1 MELFNRRYFCFIC
14 FVFVLTAFLLTFFA
28 APIKLILGIIAA
40 AGLLA
45 VAVMFIRTKKY
56 KFASLFAV
64 FICLAVSISS
74 FSSFFFVSKPIAEA
88 QSLIG
93 QAPVLVKII
102 SQSGED
108 EYSVRLLRV
117 GDREV
122 DIKADLLCDIDEKLE
137 YGDRLAMNAEVF
149 LGSDNRDKSKL
160 LTVEMLE
167 ESDVYIDRAEI
178 RNYFSFDGIAAL
190 CHSFQKGFSNH
201 VDKVFGDHSAIAKG
215 LLVNDTSDISE
226 KTKTDF
232 KRSGTS
238 HILAVSGTHI
248 ALLMGAVELI
258 LRKIEV
264 KKGIRMVVISILSI
278 LFLALT
284 AFVASAVRSVLML
297 FAVYLCYIFYE
308 ENDSITALFASI
320 AIIILF
326 SPFAVY
332 DLGMW
337 MSFLATLGI
346 LTVYPYF
353 DEKLPYPKQ
362 ENKIIRYTL
371 RFLIWALKALMLTVI
386 ANLFLLP
393 IMWYFFGAVSIS
405 SLPCNLI
412 LGPIVMVLMPLCA
425 GTTLLGF
432 IPYIHIPFVF
442 VTNIIFDIMVF
453 IVEYFA
459 EVRFGVI
466 SLMYEFAGILIV
478 LFAVSLAIMLVIRL
492 RHRWVIFLPAAT
504 FVVAF
509 AVCVSVFNITSK
521 PTFQSVKVY
530 DSELIFVND
539 ASDCCVVD
547 TGNGSLT
554 KGIYAVKFMSK
565 YSTEID
571 KYFIVEP
578 DENDV
583 KTLNKVCKNTVVRT
597 LFVPK
602 AFGNKDISA
611 YREILKCAE
620 KYNITVKLYDYSDDV
635 EICNDVLFSYNP
647 NDDFSITSSEVR
659 VKKLGDKTV
668 CEYQNKIYDIGYDND
683 FSKVIPL
690 N

>member
-1 MELFNRRYFCFIC
+1 MELFHRRYLCFIC
-14 FVFVLTAFLLTFFA
+14 FTFVLTAFLLTFFG

-40 AGLLA
+40 
-45 VAVMFIRTKKY
+45 VALVGAITFFIVTKKY

-64 FICLAVSISS
+64 FICLAVSVSS
-74 FSSFFFVSKPIAEA
+74 FSSFFFVSMPIKEA
-88 QSLIG
+88 RSLVG
-93 QAPVLVKII
+93 QAPVLVKIV
-102 SQSGED
+102 SKSGED
-108 EYSVRLLRV
+108 EYNVRLLRV
-117 GDREV
+117 GDRDV
-122 DIKADLLCDIDEKLE
+122 DIKADLLCDIDENFE

-149 LGSDNRDKSKL
+149 LQNNDRDKSKL

-167 ESDVYIDRAEI
+167 ESEVYLDRAEI
-178 RNYFSFDGIAAL
+178 KNYFSFDGVAAL
-190 CHSFQKGFSNH
+190 CHSFQKGFSEH
-201 VDKVFGDHSAIAKG
+201 VDKVFGNHSAIAKG

-258 LRKIEV
+258 LRKFEV
-264 KKGIRMVVISILSI
+264 KKGVRIVVISILSI

-353 DEKLPYPKQ
+353 DEKIPYPKQ
-362 ENKIIRYTL
+362 ENKFIRYSL
-371 RFLIWALKALMLTVI
+371 RFLVWVLKALMLTLI

-393 IMWYFFGAVSIS
+393 IMWYFFGTVSIS

-412 LGPIVMVLMPLCA
+412 LGPIVTVLMPLCA
-425 GTTLLGF
+425 FTTLIGF
-432 IPYIHIPFVF
+432 IPYMHIPFVF
-442 VTNIIFDIMVF
+442 VTNLLFDAMTS

-459 EVRFGVI
+459 GVRFGVI
-466 SLMYEFAGILIV
+466 SLMYEFAGILIT
-478 LFAVSLAIMLVIRL
+478 LFAVSLVIMLVIRL
-492 RHRWVIFLPAAT
+492 KHRWVIFLPAVT

-509 AVCVSVFNITSK
+509 SVCVSVFNITSK

-530 DSELIFVND
+530 DSELIFVNN

-547 TGNGSLT
+547 MGKGSLA
-554 KGIYAVKFMSK
+554 KGIYAVKYMSK

-578 DENDV
+578 DENDA

-597 LFVPK
+597 IFLPK
-602 AFGNKDISA
+602 ALTNKDISA
-611 YREILKCAE
+611 YRDIFKCAE
-620 KYNITVKLYDYSDDV
+620 KYNIAVELYDFENNV
-635 EICNDVLFSYNP
+635 EICNGVSFSCNSAE
-647 NDDFSITSSEVR
+647 DFSITSSK
-659 VKKLGDKTV
+659 VKVNKQNGKTV
-668 CEYQNKIYDIGYDND
+668 CEYQNKVYDVGYDNG